1 MEFNLR
7 YTTSASLFTMLGST
21 QLDIR
26 VIDIETGAIVVT
38 AGLGGSEL
46 TLESIH
52 KTVLDQIKVK
62 LTDLKINGV
71 ILPSVDQLKEG
82 ETIILSP
89 DKPLP
94 GSNISSDLGSLTPG
108 SILETEINK
117 PVSTSNIPTGE
128 TVLSREA
135 VKPTAGESIANLKSL
150 PIENSIEVPKTLEP
164 KSAEAEVK
172 STPIPTVKPEPFET
186 VKIVTVPI
194 EVERPAPLAA
204 TVATSGNVAQ
214 AAVSPISTTNI
225 SSTTINQIGQAL
237 ATATEKEITNAISNN
252 TSSTSKNTET
262 ANSSSKNTEVSK
274 NSASSIITQGSTLLK
289 ELISN
294 KETSQKSTIEKAT
307 SPEDLILSSFGSAD
321 FKEGL
326 IKEGVKF
333 DSADKILSAANEKKE
348 AVSDAVNSAKSKV
361 ASEVASVKSSKL
373 ADSNSV
379 KQLLTPDKTLEK
391 SVSKL
396 TRELP
401 ESINN
406 LSSSFST
413 FSPQSSSTTNVTN
426 EGTKIDQ
433 SSTVNS
439 MQSANRQAAQADASA
454 QPATA
459 QSGMNQSE
467 FYMQAIYAALMSGKI
482 RVKIEQV

>member
-1 MEFNLR
+1 MEDIR
-7 YTTSASLFTMLGST
+7 AD
-21 QLDIR
+21 QLDVNLNDSTIP
-26 VIDIETGAIVVT
+26 TPA
-38 AGLGGSEL
+38 
-46 TLESIH
+46 
-52 KTVLDQIKVK
+52 TVLDAA
-62 LTDLKINGV
+62 INAEKSQ
-71 ILPSVDQLKEG
+71 SV
-82 ETIILSP
+82 SA
-89 DKPLP
+89 
-94 GSNISSDLGSLTPG
+94 
-108 SILETEINK
+108 
-117 PVSTSNIPTGE
+117 TGE
-128 TVLSREA
+128 EVLLTE
-135 VKPTAGESIANLKSL
+135 VGKPTSGESVANLKSL
-150 PIENSIEVPKTLEP
+150 PIETPVDIPKTPEP
-164 KSAEAEVK
+164 KSIETEVR
-172 STPIPTVKPEPFET
+172 STPIPTVKPDQIET
-186 VKIVTVPI
+186 IKIVTVPVEI
-194 EVERPAPLAA
+194 ERPAPLAA
-204 TVATSGNVAQ
+204 TVATSGNVVQ
-214 AAVSPISTTNI
+214 AAASPISTTNVN
-225 SSTTINQIGQAL
+225 STTINQFGKAI
-237 ATATEKEITNAISNN
+237 ATAT
-252 TSSTSKNTET
+252 TSEVLKSVFDSVSSASKNTEI
-262 ANSSSKNTEVSK
+262 SSSAGKNTEISK

-294 KETSQKSTIEKAT
+294 KETSEKSTIEKAT

-348 AVSDAVNSAKSKV
+348 AVSDAINSAKSKV

-426 EGTKIDQ
+426 EGAKIDQ

>member
-1 MEFNLR
+1 
-7 YTTSASLFTMLGST
+7 MLGST

-26 VIDIETGAIVVT
+26 VIDIETGAIIVT

-82 ETIILSP
+82 ETIMLSP

-135 VKPTAGESIANLKSL
+135 VKPAAGESIANLKSL

-172 STPIPTVKPEPFET
+172 STPIPTVKPEPVET
-186 VKIVTVPI
+186 VKIITVPI

-204 TVATSGNVAQ
+204 TIATSGNVAQ

-252 TSSTSKNTET
+252 TSSTSKNTE
-262 ANSSSKNTEVSK
+262 VSK

-294 KETSQKSTIEKAT
+294 KETSQKSIIEKAT

-326 IKEGVKF
+326 IKQGVKF
-333 DSADKILSAANEKKE
+333 DGADKILSAANEKKE
-348 AVSDAVNSAKSKV
+348 AVSDAVNSAKSKIE
-361 ASEVASVKSSKL
+361 SEVASVKSSKL

-413 FSPQSSSTTNVTN
+413 FSPQSLSTTNVTN
-426 EGTKIDQ
+426 EGAKIDQ

-439 MQSANRQAAQADASA
+439 MQSANRQAAQSDVAS
-454 QPATA
+454 QQATTQA
-459 QSGMNQSE
+459 GMNQSE

-482 RVKIEQV
+482 RVKIEQA

>member
-135 VKPTAGESIANLKSL
+135 VKPAAGESIANLKSL
-150 PIENSIEVPKTLEP
+150 PIENSIEV
-164 KSAEAEVK
+164 
-172 STPIPTVKPEPFET
+172 
-186 VKIVTVPI
+186 
-194 EVERPAPLAA
+194 
-204 TVATSGNVAQ
+204 
-214 AAVSPISTTNI
+214 
-225 SSTTINQIGQAL
+225 
-237 ATATEKEITNAISNN
+237 
-252 TSSTSKNTET
+252 
-262 ANSSSKNTEVSK
+262 
-274 NSASSIITQGSTLLK
+274 
-289 ELISN
+289 
-294 KETSQKSTIEKAT
+294 
-307 SPEDLILSSFGSAD
+307 
-321 FKEGL
+321 
-326 IKEGVKF
+326 
-333 DSADKILSAANEKKE
+333 
-348 AVSDAVNSAKSKV
+348 
-361 ASEVASVKSSKL
+361 
-373 ADSNSV
+373 
-379 KQLLTPDKTLEK
+379 
-391 SVSKL
+391 
-396 TRELP
+396 
-401 ESINN
+401 
-406 LSSSFST
+406 
-413 FSPQSSSTTNVTN
+413 
-426 EGTKIDQ
+426 
-433 SSTVNS
+433 
-439 MQSANRQAAQADASA
+439 
-454 QPATA
+454 
-459 QSGMNQSE
+459 
-467 FYMQAIYAALMSGKI
+467 
-482 RVKIEQV
+482 

>member
-26 VIDIETGAIVVT
+26 VIDIETGAIIVT

-82 ETIILSP
+82 ETIMLSP

-135 VKPTAGESIANLKSL
+135 VKPAAGESIANLKSL

-172 STPIPTVKPEPFET
+172 STPIPTVKPEPVET
-186 VKIVTVPI
+186 VKIITVPI

-204 TVATSGNVAQ
+204 TIATSGNVAQ

-252 TSSTSKNTET
+252 TSSTSKNTE
-262 ANSSSKNTEVSK
+262 VSK

-294 KETSQKSTIEKAT
+294 KETSQKSIIEKAT

-326 IKEGVKF
+326 IKQGVKF
-333 DSADKILSAANEKKE
+333 DGADKILSAANEKKE
-348 AVSDAVNSAKSKV
+348 AVSDAVNSAKSKIE
-361 ASEVASVKSSKL
+361 SEVASVKSSKL
-373 ADSNSV
+373 ADSNLV

-413 FSPQSSSTTNVTN
+413 FSPQSLSTTNVTN
-426 EGTKIDQ
+426 EGAKIDQ

-439 MQSANRQAAQADASA
+439 MQSANRQAAQSDVAS
-454 QPATA
+454 QQATTQA
-459 QSGMNQSE
+459 GMNQSE

-482 RVKIEQV
+482 RVKIEQA

>member
-1 MEFNLR
+1 ME
-7 YTTSASLFTMLGST
+7 
-21 QLDIR
+21 DISEGQ
-26 VIDIETGAIVVT
+26 ID
-38 AGLGGSEL
+38 L
-46 TLESIH
+46 
-52 KTVLDQIKVK
+52 K
-62 LTDLKINGV
+62 LTDTSIPTPDIVLDAAINAEKSQP
-71 ILPSVDQLKEG
+71 PSV
-82 ETIILSP
+82 
-89 DKPLP
+89 
-94 GSNISSDLGSLTPG
+94 
-108 SILETEINK
+108 
-117 PVSTSNIPTGE
+117 TGE
-128 TVLSREA
+128 QVLLTEA
-135 VKPTAGESIANLKSL
+135 GKPAGSESTTNLKSL
-150 PIENSIEVPKTLEP
+150 PIENSVDVPKTAEP
-164 KSAEAEVK
+164 KSAESEVK
-172 STPIPTVKPEPFET
+172 STPIPTVKPDQIET
-186 VKIVTVPI
+186 IKIVTVPVEI
-194 EVERPAPLAA
+194 ERPAPLAA
-204 TVATSGNVAQ
+204 TVATSGNVVQ
-214 AAVSPISTTNI
+214 AAASPISTTNVN
-225 SSTTINQIGQAL
+225 STTINQFGKAI
-237 ATATEKEITNAISNN
+237 ATAT
-252 TSSTSKNTET
+252 TSEVLKSVFDSVSSASKNTEI
-262 ANSSSKNTEVSK
+262 SSSAGKNTEVSK

-333 DSADKILSAANEKKE
+333 DSADKILSAANEKKDS
-348 AVSDAVNSAKSKV
+348 VSDVVNSAKSKV
-361 ASEVASVKSSKL
+361 ESDIASVKSSKL

-482 RVKIEQV
+482 RVKIEQL

>member
-1 MEFNLR
+1 ME
-7 YTTSASLFTMLGST
+7 
-21 QLDIR
+21 DISEGQ
-26 VIDIETGAIVVT
+26 ID
-38 AGLGGSEL
+38 L
-46 TLESIH
+46 
-52 KTVLDQIKVK
+52 K
-62 LTDLKINGV
+62 LTDTSIPTPDIVLDAAINAEKSQP
-71 ILPSVDQLKEG
+71 PSV
-82 ETIILSP
+82 
-89 DKPLP
+89 
-94 GSNISSDLGSLTPG
+94 
-108 SILETEINK
+108 
-117 PVSTSNIPTGE
+117 TGE
-128 TVLSREA
+128 QVLLTEA
-135 VKPTAGESIANLKSL
+135 GKPAGSESTTNLKSL
-150 PIENSIEVPKTLEP
+150 PIENSVDVPKTAEP
-164 KSAEAEVK
+164 KFAESEVK
-172 STPIPTVKPEPFET
+172 STPIPTVKPDQIET
-186 VKIVTVPI
+186 IKIVTVPVEI
-194 EVERPAPLAA
+194 ERPAPLAA
-204 TVATSGNVAQ
+204 TVATSGNVVQ
-214 AAVSPISTTNI
+214 AAASPISTTNVN
-225 SSTTINQIGQAL
+225 STTINQFGKAI
-237 ATATEKEITNAISNN
+237 ATAT
-252 TSSTSKNTET
+252 TSEVLKSVFDSVSSASKNTEI
-262 ANSSSKNTEVSK
+262 SSSAGKNTEVSK

-333 DSADKILSAANEKKE
+333 DSADKILSAANEKKDS
-348 AVSDAVNSAKSKV
+348 VSDVVNSAKSKV
-361 ASEVASVKSSKL
+361 ESDIASVKSSKL

-467 FYMQAIYAALMSGKI
+467 FYMQAIYAALTSGKI
-482 RVKIEQV
+482 RVKIEQL

>member
-1 MEFNLR
+1 VE
-7 YTTSASLFTMLGST
+7 
-21 QLDIR
+21 DISEGQ
-26 VIDIETGAIVVT
+26 ID
-38 AGLGGSEL
+38 L
-46 TLESIH
+46 
-52 KTVLDQIKVK
+52 K
-62 LTDLKINGV
+62 LTDTSIPTPDIVLDAAINAEKSQP
-71 ILPSVDQLKEG
+71 PSV
-82 ETIILSP
+82 
-89 DKPLP
+89 
-94 GSNISSDLGSLTPG
+94 
-108 SILETEINK
+108 
-117 PVSTSNIPTGE
+117 TGE
-128 TVLSREA
+128 QVLLTEA
-135 VKPTAGESIANLKSL
+135 GKPAGSESTTNLKSL
-150 PIENSIEVPKTLEP
+150 PIENSVDVPKTAEP
-164 KSAEAEVK
+164 KSAESEVK
-172 STPIPTVKPEPFET
+172 STPIPTVKPDQIET
-186 VKIVTVPI
+186 IKIVTVPVEI
-194 EVERPAPLAA
+194 ERPAPLAA
-204 TVATSGNVAQ
+204 TVATSGNVVQ
-214 AAVSPISTTNI
+214 AAASPISTTNVN
-225 SSTTINQIGQAL
+225 STTINQFGKAI
-237 ATATEKEITNAISNN
+237 ATAT
-252 TSSTSKNTET
+252 TSEVLKSVFDSVSSASKNTEI
-262 ANSSSKNTEVSK
+262 SSSAGKNTEVSK

-333 DSADKILSAANEKKE
+333 DSADKILSAANEKKDS
-348 AVSDAVNSAKSKV
+348 VSDVVNSAKSKV
-361 ASEVASVKSSKL
+361 ESDIASVKSSKL

-426 EGTKIDQ
+426 EGAKIDQ

>member
-1 MEFNLR
+1 
-7 YTTSASLFTMLGST
+7 MLGST

-26 VIDIETGAIVVT
+26 VIDIETGAIIVT

-82 ETIILSP
+82 ETIMLSP

-135 VKPTAGESIANLKSL
+135 VKPAAGESIANLKSL

-172 STPIPTVKPEPFET
+172 STPIPTVKPEPVET
-186 VKIVTVPI
+186 VKIITVPI

-204 TVATSGNVAQ
+204 TIATSGNVAQ

-252 TSSTSKNTET
+252 TSSTSKNTE
-262 ANSSSKNTEVSK
+262 VSK

-294 KETSQKSTIEKAT
+294 KETSQKSIIEKAT

-326 IKEGVKF
+326 IKQGVKF
-333 DSADKILSAANEKKE
+333 DGADKILSAANEKKE
-348 AVSDAVNSAKSKV
+348 AVSDAVNSAKSKIE
-361 ASEVASVKSSKL
+361 SEVASVKSSKL
-373 ADSNSV
+373 ADSNLV

-413 FSPQSSSTTNVTN
+413 FSPQSLSTTNVTN
-426 EGTKIDQ
+426 EGAKIDQ

-439 MQSANRQAAQADASA
+439 MQSANRQAAQSDVAS
-454 QPATA
+454 QQATTQA
-459 QSGMNQSE
+459 GMNQSE

-482 RVKIEQV
+482 RVKIEQA

>member
-135 VKPTAGESIANLKSL
+135 VKPAAGESIANLKSL

-172 STPIPTVKPEPFET
+172 STPIPTVKPEPVEP

-237 ATATEKEITNAISNN
+237 ATATEKEITKAISN
-252 TSSTSKNTET
+252 TVSTAGKNTEISQT
-262 ANSSSKNTEVSK
+262 STN
-274 NSASSIITQGSTLLK
+274 SIIKDGSSLLK
-289 ELISN
+289 ELVSN
-294 KETSQKSTIEKAT
+294 KETSNQSTISKVT
-307 SPEDLILSSFGSAD
+307 SPEDLLLSSFGSTD
-321 FKEGL
+321 FKSSLISEG
-326 IKEGVKF
+326 INF
-333 DSADKILSAANEKKE
+333 DSVDKILSAANEKK
-348 AVSDAVNSAKSKV
+348 AALADTVDSAKSKV
-361 ASEVASVKSSKL
+361 ASDVASVKSSKL

-413 FSPQSSSTTNVTN
+413 FSPQSSSTTNVIN

-439 MQSANRQAAQADASA
+439 MQSANRQAAQADAA
-454 QPATA
+454 YQPATA

>member
-1 MEFNLR
+1 VE
-7 YTTSASLFTMLGST
+7 
-21 QLDIR
+21 DISEGQ
-26 VIDIETGAIVVT
+26 ID
-38 AGLGGSEL
+38 L
-46 TLESIH
+46 
-52 KTVLDQIKVK
+52 K
-62 LTDLKINGV
+62 LTDTSIPTPDIVLDAAINAEKSQP
-71 ILPSVDQLKEG
+71 PSV
-82 ETIILSP
+82 
-89 DKPLP
+89 
-94 GSNISSDLGSLTPG
+94 
-108 SILETEINK
+108 
-117 PVSTSNIPTGE
+117 TGE
-128 TVLSREA
+128 QVLLTEA
-135 VKPTAGESIANLKSL
+135 GKPAGSESTTNLKSL
-150 PIENSIEVPKTLEP
+150 PIENSVDVPKTAEP
-164 KSAEAEVK
+164 KSAESEVK
-172 STPIPTVKPEPFET
+172 STPIPTVKPDQIET
-186 VKIVTVPI
+186 IKIVTVPVEI
-194 EVERPAPLAA
+194 ERPAPLAA
-204 TVATSGNVAQ
+204 TVATSGNVVQ
-214 AAVSPISTTNI
+214 AAASPISTTNVN
-225 SSTTINQIGQAL
+225 STTINQFGKAI
-237 ATATEKEITNAISNN
+237 ATAT
-252 TSSTSKNTET
+252 TSEVLKSVFDSVSSASKNTEI
-262 ANSSSKNTEVSK
+262 SSSAGKNTEVSK

-333 DSADKILSAANEKKE
+333 DSADKILSAANEKKDS
-348 AVSDAVNSAKSKV
+348 VSDVVNSAKSKV
-361 ASEVASVKSSKL
+361 ESDIASVKSSKL

-482 RVKIEQV
+482 RVKIEQL